1 MPGRNRAHGT
11 SPAHKSN
18 RVCIRQ
24 FSEILTGKPPL
35 LLQGPDVVGGQK
47 LGERVGVRV
56 EYLLAAVVLQRK
68 V

>member
-1 MPGRNRAHGT
+1 MPARNRAHGT
-11 SPAHKSN
+11 SPAHN
-18 RVCIRQ
+18 RTAYVSV
-24 FSEILTGKPPL
+24 SEILTGRPPL